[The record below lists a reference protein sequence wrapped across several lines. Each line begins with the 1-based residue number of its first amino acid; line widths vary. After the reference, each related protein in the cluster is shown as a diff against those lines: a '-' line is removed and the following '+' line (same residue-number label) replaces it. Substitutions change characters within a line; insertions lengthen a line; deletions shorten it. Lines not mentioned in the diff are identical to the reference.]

1 MRNFIISL
9 LVMLVA
15 TNVTAQTANDK
26 AEQAYQQKDYV
37 QAAKSYA
44 QLLPQ
49 KGQVSHNA
57 KELEATYYNL
67 GNCHYRLK
75 NIGQAIWCYQQ
86 ALRINPADDDAQFN
100 LQLSQTKTQDN
111 LNASTGLF
119 FTSFFKKAVCTA
131 SSDTWG
137 GVALI
142 MLVLCVASALTCKM
156 GKSIS
161 IRKAS
166 FAFSIIFGIFT
177 LSAYA
182 FAYIEQHFIYPG
194 TQAVVIQEI
203 QTYASPTVT
212 SAKTRT
218 LHEGAII
225 GVNGRTGNNWI
236 EAELQDGMVV
246 YLQSDITL
254 PNANDLCTSPISPS
268 VKLWQ
273 LY

>member
-15 TNVTAQTANDK
+15 TNVTAQTAKDK
-26 AEQAYQQKDYV
+26 AERAYQQKDYV

-49 KGQVSHNA
+49 KGQANHNA
-57 KELEATYYNL
+57 KELETTYYNL

-75 NIGQAIWCYQQ
+75 NIGKAIWCYQQ

-137 GVALI
+137 VVALI

-182 FAYIEQHFIYPG
+182 LAYIEQHFIYPG